1 MLKKIITG
9 ILLSLL
15 LFLSFIFYQFLY
27 QNQYVSTF
35 KTYVIPNLK
44 ISSSVIEEYKNKEES
59 IHKKAKESIILTTLK
74 NLKYE
79 QWIKYIEYMDIHLYE
94 ENIMPNGENE
104 LIISL
109 NLSKDLSVISI
120 YRLIGNEYVFTNK
133 IENLLPIE
141 NIEFIP
147 IKDLGYNLMITHQLL
162 DEKLGAFFVEQFMEI
177 FIYLDD
183 EFKSIFKKNKYLE
196 EIYAAKW
203 IDETAPPDEW
213 IQIIEN
219 NQIEIVQNKYPVI
232 SVSIHRQ
239 KCKAIKSIFPSPS
252 DFKPIETI
260 VTKEVYYYSP
270 KYKNF
275 ILGEGSITTSS
286 KPIAIIEDTNHW
298 IESFLGFSSNNYK
311 ILTEQGEI
319 FFIPKNSITIYP

>member
-1 MLKKIITG
+1 MFKKLITYV
-9 ILLSLL
+9 LLSVL

-27 QNQYVSTF
+27 QNEYVSTF

-44 ISSSVIEEYKNKEES
+44 ISSSLIDEYKSSEES
-59 IHKKAKESIILTTLK
+59 LHKQAKESIILTTLK
-74 NLKYE
+74 NLNYD
-79 QWIKYIEYMDIHLYE
+79 QWIKYIEYMDINLYE
-94 ENIMPNGENE
+94 ENIIPNDENE

-109 NLSKDLSVISI
+109 NLSKDLSVIAI

-133 IENLLPIE
+133 VENLVPLE
-141 NIEFIP
+141 SIEFMP

-162 DEKLGAFFVEQFMEI
+162 DERFGAFFVEQFIEI
-177 FIYLDD
+177 FLYLDD
-183 EFKSIFKKNKYLE
+183 EFKSIFKKTKYSD
-196 EIYAAKW
+196 EIYASKW
-203 IDETAPPDEW
+203 IDKKAPSDEW

-219 NQIEIVQNKYPVI
+219 NQIDIIQKEYPVI

-239 KCKAIKSIFPSPS
+239 KGKAIKNKFPSPS
-252 DFKPIETI
+252 DFKPIESI
-260 VTKEVYYYSP
+260 VTKETYYYSS

-275 ILGEGSITTSS
+275 ILGEGTIQHSS

-311 ILTEQGEI
+311 VLTEQGEI
-319 FFIPKNSITIYP
+319 LFIHKDLITLRP